1 MHQLDPQTEKRDTFT
16 RLLGHLLEGRDEGRA
31 MDGSEQRGCSSL
43 VVSVA
48 GRDALPVRAL
58 PYVTGWLI
66 SPDIVAS
73 NFARSETGAS
83 ELLKSTDS
91 YHLVGERVVKL
102 LPKEW
107 DRYVVALRALS
118 AELHEQFA
126 DYDQGYAAW
135 RRSSVA
141 KLPAGAFVWL
151 DEFVADFTEDYSPGR
166 RAIAG
171 EREGD
176 REVNLSP
183 YLEPEVLE
191 MALAGWL
198 YSRAEPP
205 LAHGVEGTQDESPRF
220 PTASCNTNAVTATKP
235 PQTSEQPRDPAQI
248 DEATPT
254 KASNGSVKVWTDE
267 RKNEVKAYRAIHG
280 LKKTAEYYKVS
291 QATIS
296 KHVPAGKAKP
306 KKATPFGGLGGK

>member
-1 MHQLDPQTEKRDTFT
+1 
-16 RLLGHLLEGRDEGRA
+16 

-73 NFARSETGAS
+73 NFARSEKGPS
-83 ELLKSTDS
+83 ELLENTDS

-118 AELHEQFA
+118 AELYEQFA
-126 DYDQGYAAW
+126 DHDRGYEAW
-135 RRSSVA
+135 RRGSVA

-151 DEFVADFTEDYSPGR
+151 DEFIADFTEDYSPGR

-183 YLEPEVLE
+183 YLEPEILE
-191 MALAGWL
+191 MALDGWL
-198 YSRAEPP
+198 YSQAEAP
-205 LAHGVEGTQDESPRF
+205 LAHGVEGTQDESPKVT
-220 PTASCNTNAVTATKP
+220 TASCNTSAVTARAASP
-235 PQTSEQPRDPAQI
+235 HQRDYNRLATPAQLV
-248 DEATPT
+248 A
-254 KASNGSVKVWTDE
+254 A
-267 RKNEVKAYRAIHG
+267 
-280 LKKTAEYYKVS
+280 
-291 QATIS
+291 
-296 KHVPAGKAKP
+296 
-306 KKATPFGGLGGK
+306 FGGLTGMKREWFADLRKGHPLREARKADGKPGRGSFEPLFDIIEVAQWLADKKPRFRSYRHAGKKSVWNIVRQHFPKAYALVETYLDE